1 MFLFLTKLGS
11 KRQIKYSC
19 LQKSLKKSKSRS
31 FKAGI
36 KTFIFTLLLFQYKI
50 IKTFTYAILNRGE
63 DKIVTIKDI
72 SKITGVSIATVS
84 HVINKTRYV
93 SPALIKK
100 VNDAM
105 EKLDY
110 HPNLIAGSL
119 RTKKTGTIGL
129 IISDSSNLFFAFMQT
144 YIEDIF
150 ASYGY
155 SIIVSNSHYSL
166 EKELEILK
174 MLRSKRVDGI
184 LIVPENTDPKYMES
198 VKRSGIPVV
207 IIERELPGANID
219 SVLINNRNGSFN
231 ATEYLIK
238 LGHKNIG
245 YLDRKEDK
253 SHSIERKKGYL
264 LALEKYNI
272 EVKDEL
278 IIRSGFS
285 CVDGYN
291 AASYFLNSKEKISAI
306 LTFGDFAA
314 LGAIRYVFN
323 KGLNVPKDIS
333 IIGFTDMPICPYTR
347 PSLTTIQ
354 YPVLEIAKASCEIL
368 LLKIKEPDNSETK
381 KVVLEPKLIIRE
393 STARHE

>member
-1 MFLFLTKLGS
+1 M
-11 KRQIKYSC
+11 
-19 LQKSLKKSKSRS
+19 
-31 FKAGI
+31 
-36 KTFIFTLLLFQYKI
+36 
-50 IKTFTYAILNRGE
+50 
-63 DKIVTIKDI
+63 VTIKDI
-72 SKITGVSIATVS
+72 SKLTGVSIATVS

-100 VNDAM
+100 VTDTM

-110 HPNLIAGSL
+110 QPNLLAGSL
-119 RTKKTGTIGL
+119 RTKKTGSIGL
-129 IISDSSNLFFAFMQT
+129 IISDTSNLFFAFMQT

-150 ASYGY
+150 ASYSY
-155 SIIVSNSHYSL
+155 SIIVANSHYDL
-166 EKELEILK
+166 DKEIEILK

-184 LIVPENTDPKYMES
+184 LIVPENTDPTYMEN
-198 VKRSGIPVV
+198 VNKSGIPVV
-207 IIERELPGANID
+207 IIEREIPGANLD
-219 SVLINNRNGSFN
+219 SVLIDNRNGSFN
-231 ATEYLIK
+231 ATEYLVK

-245 YLDRKEDK
+245 YLDRKVDK

-272 EVKDEL
+272 EAKDGL

-291 AASYFLNSKEKISAI
+291 AASYFLKYKEKISAI

-314 LGAIRYVFN
+314 LGAMRHIFDE
-323 KGLNVPKDIS
+323 GLNVPKDIS

-368 LLKIKEPDNSETK
+368 LSRIKEPDAYGAK
-381 KVVLEPKLIIRE
+381 KVVLQPKLIIRE
-393 STARHE
+393 STAKHE